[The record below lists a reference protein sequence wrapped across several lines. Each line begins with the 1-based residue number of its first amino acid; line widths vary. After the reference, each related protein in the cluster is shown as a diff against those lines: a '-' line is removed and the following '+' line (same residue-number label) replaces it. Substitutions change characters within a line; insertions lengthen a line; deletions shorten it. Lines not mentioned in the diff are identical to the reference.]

1 MSSIN
6 SRTPPLRLAAV
17 DSPSDGEVAA
27 YQASSGQFEWVANG
41 SGGSTPGGS
50 SGSIQYNDGAGGF
63 AGSSKMVY
71 DDTDA
76 KITLT
81 TGGNTLFIDAGG
93 SPQLSFDGTGTGNI
107 PTIAG
112 DGGET
117 GGTGLLLLGN
127 GSVSNNYI
135 WFNKSA
141 DQIQLIAPSV
151 SESIYINSNLGGN
164 IEITTTGGSQDVILS
179 AASGNVKIEG
189 LSYPSTDGT
198 VDQVLKTDGAGVL
211 SFTDAATGTVT
222 GTGSANQV
230 SYWTSTTAQAGSTGL
245 TYDPSTGNLTVGGY
259 VETGTKITTPSGT
272 NLELSPGGASSGSI
286 IIADGAN
293 GQISI
298 NPNGTGT
305 VKIDGV
311 EIDNSAIATGYVLKA
326 TSTTAAGWSAES
338 GGGITFPIEAD
349 SGSAGVPSYSFSADT
364 DTGIYLA
371 GASNLGIAAG
381 GSSYLSIGSLGAVQ
395 LNRKALFNAATAA
408 APNGFATD
416 TNTGFFQPSA
426 DTIGFSTG
434 GTERLRFGSSG
445 EILVGGTASGTSG
458 QVLTSGGSGAAV
470 SWTTVSGGSA
480 LVTFEFPASD
490 SLWSLP
496 SEHLGAGNQVYGGSV
511 AQTQWANGTTRIRP
525 HFIQQAGTLDK
536 ARIWLS
542 AAPTGGEDQIFTL
555 ALWNADAN
563 GGVGTLK
570 CQSTFT
576 IGTGASAGIL
586 ETGWVAETGES
597 LSVDIG
603 DLYWV
608 GFYSN
613 YASGSTAATFY
624 WIRADSINSVAR
636 RDNGNTGYSS
646 SSIRFYSST
655 SGTPSTLGDNPTIN
669 KADGASS
676 SSQGVWP
683 FIWYTVT

>member
-17 DSPSDGEVAA
+17 DNPSDGEVAA
-27 YQASSGQFEWVANG
+27 YQSSSGQFEWVANG

-127 GSVSNNYI
+127 ASVSNNYI
-135 WFNKSA
+135 WFNKTA
-141 DQIQLIAPSV
+141 DQIQLIAPSA
-151 SESIYINSNLGGN
+151 SESIFINSNLGGN
-164 IEITTTGGSQDVILS
+164 IEIKASGGSQDVILS

-222 GTGSANQV
+222 SVSSSQAFISIADPTTTPSISIGNASASATGVLTSTDWNTFNNKGSGTVTSVGLTETGSALSISGSPITGSGTLNISGAGTSSQVILGDLSLGTLTSGTVTGTGSANQV
-230 SYWTSTTAQAGSTGL
+230 SYWTSTTNQAGSTGL
-245 TYDPSTGNLTVGGY
+245 TYDPSTGDLTVGGY

-286 IIADGAN
+286 VIADGAD

-311 EIDNSAIATGYVLKA
+311 SIDNSAIATGYVLKA
-326 TSTTAAGWSAES
+326 TSTTAAGWAAES
-338 GGGITFPIEAD
+338 G
-349 SGSAGVPSYSFSADT
+349 
-364 DTGIYLA
+364 
-371 GASNLGIAAG
+371 
-381 GSSYLSIGSLGAVQ
+381 
-395 LNRKALFNAATAA
+395 
-408 APNGFATD
+408 
-416 TNTGFFQPSA
+416 
-426 DTIGFSTG
+426 
-434 GTERLRFGSSG
+434 
-445 EILVGGTASGTSG
+445 
-458 QVLTSGGSGAAV
+458 
-470 SWTTVSGGSA
+470 GGSA

-511 AQTQWANGTTRIRP
+511 AQNQWANSTTRIRP

-555 ALWNADAN
+555 ALWNADTN

-576 IGTGASAGIL
+576 ISTGASAGIL

-603 DLYWV
+603 NLYWV
-608 GFYSN
+608 GFYAN

-624 WIRADSINSVAR
+624 FIRTDSINSVAR

-676 SSQGVWP
+676 SGTGVWP